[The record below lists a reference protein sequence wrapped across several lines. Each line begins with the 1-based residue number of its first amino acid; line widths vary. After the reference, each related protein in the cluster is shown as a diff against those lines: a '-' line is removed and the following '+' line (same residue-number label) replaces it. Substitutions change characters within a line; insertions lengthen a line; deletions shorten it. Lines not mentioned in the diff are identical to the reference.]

1 MIDGVTTSIAAA
13 SAPQSAAQAA
23 QPATERFSRY
33 TLTEEERLLVAEMA
47 ARDRE
52 VRAHENA
59 HATVGGP
66 YAGTPSYNYDIGPDH
81 NSYAVS
87 GEVPIDVAPISGD
100 PEATVAKM
108 RIVEAAAMA
117 PPEPSATDRAV
128 AALARARMLQAQAEL
143 AAAARTDRDGMSLRL

>member
-1 MIDGVTTSIAAA
+1 MIDGATTSIAAA

-23 QPATERFSRY
+23 QPAPERFSRY

-66 YAGTPSYNYDIGPDH
+66 YAGTPSYDYDIGPDR

-87 GEVPIDVAPISGD
+87 GEAPIDVAPISGD

-143 AAAARTDRDGMSLRL
+143 AAAAQTDREGMSLRL